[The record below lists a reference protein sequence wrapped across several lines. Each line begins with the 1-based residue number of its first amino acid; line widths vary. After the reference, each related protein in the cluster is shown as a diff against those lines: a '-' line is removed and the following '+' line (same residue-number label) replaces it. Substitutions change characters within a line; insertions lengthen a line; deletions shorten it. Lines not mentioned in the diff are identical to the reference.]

1 MDFIVVR
8 GFRWP
13 CYQIQ
18 VNTPVDVWSN
28 HACQVA
34 LFFPSISTA
43 CSSRSVRSCPV
54 SELLAQVGGSVN
66 TRSCPASGN
75 APLGN
80 PREPTGGGGVLS
92 KVDQEGLS
100 RWSCCHWI
108 WGKECTLTP
117 SSRSESELLDLHGP
131 RRLKKSKDKGKR
143 PKQRRIAKGPSDH
156 QARRRSRKETLT
168 QVAQNGREWLSSTKK
183 MQWMRTAK
191 KVQ

>member
-1 MDFIVVR
+1 M
-8 GFRWP
+8 
-13 CYQIQ
+13 
-18 VNTPVDVWSN
+18 NTPVDVWSN

-43 CSSRSVRSCPV
+43 CSSRSVRSCPA

-66 TRSCPASGN
+66 TRSCPASEN

-80 PREPTGGGGVLS
+80 PREPTGGGVLS

-108 WGKECTLTP
+108 GGKECFLTP

-131 RRLKKSKDKGKR
+131 RGPRPTFQEHGRELKKQRQRQTAQTEENSQEDMTFHPSRGESPKDLQITKLGDDQERR
-143 PKQRRIAKGPSDH
+143 P
-156 QARRRSRKETLT
+156 
-168 QVAQNGREWLSSTKK
+168 
-183 MQWMRTAK
+183 
-191 KVQ
+191 